1 MSALSLGGTYGGPR
15 TMILRPSID
24 EEGVGMQRPRLDLV
38 TIKRRQQLAW
48 ASGDYAK
55 FGAALLIMSE
65 LLCEAVDVRPGQEV
79 LDVATGS
86 GNTAL
91 AAARRYG
98 ETTGIDYV
106 PALLERARE
115 RSAAERL
122 EIAFREGDA
131 ESIPFPD
138 ASFDVV
144 LSTVGVMF
152 APDQEKAA
160 GELLRV
166 CRPGGRIGLA
176 NWTPDGFAGELGSL
190 FGSYLPFSPGL
201 KPPVLWGTEERL
213 RELFGSGASDL
224 RIARRSFVFRY
235 RSVRHYLE
243 VLQTQLGPTRE
254 TLLTLE
260 PAGRE
265 NLVGEL
271 VDLVGRFNRSG
282 DETMVVPSDY
292 LEVVVTRR

>member
-1 MSALSLGGTYGGPR
+1 VQQGRRDLAGIKER
-15 TMILRPSID
+15 
-24 EEGVGMQRPRLDLV
+24 QRR
-38 TIKRRQQLAW
+38 AW
-48 ASGDYAK
+48 ASGDYAM
-55 FGAALLIMSE
+55 FGATLLIMSE
-65 LLCEAVDVRPGQEV
+65 LLCEAVDIRPGQSV

-91 AAARRYG
+91 AAARRFG

-106 PALLERARE
+106 PALLERGRE
-115 RSAAERL
+115 RAAAERL
-122 EIAFREGDA
+122 PVAFREGDA
-131 ESIPFPD
+131 EGIPFPD

-190 FGSYLPFSPGL
+190 FGSYLPPATGL

-213 RELFGSGASDL
+213 RQLLGGAGGL
-224 RIARRSFVFRY
+224 RISRRTFVFRY
-235 RSVRHYLE
+235 RSVRHYLD

-254 TLLTLE
+254 TLRALD
-260 PAGRE
+260 PADRE
-265 NLVGEL
+265 RLAGEV

-282 DETMVVPSDY
+282 DETVVVPSDY
-292 LEVVVTRR
+292 LEVVVDRL

>member
-1 MSALSLGGTYGGPR
+1 MNTQHP
-15 TMILRPSID
+15 TP
-24 EEGVGMQRPRLDLV
+24 DLV
-38 TIKRRQQLAW
+38 AIKERQQRAW
-48 ASGDYAK
+48 ASGDYAV

-91 AAARRYG
+91 AAARRFG

-106 PALLERARE
+106 PALLKRGRERA
-115 RSAAERL
+115 AAEHL
-122 EIAFREGDA
+122 EVAFREGDA
-131 ESIPFPD
+131 ENIPFPD

-166 CRPGGRIGLA
+166 CRSGGKIGLA

-190 FGSYLPFSPGL
+190 FGSYLPSSPDL

-213 RELFGSGASDL
+213 RELLGGGARDL

-243 VLQTQLGPTRE
+243 VLQNQLGPTRE
-254 TLLTLE
+254 AFLALDPEKREKLT
-260 PAGRE
+260 GD
-265 NLVGEL
+265 V
-271 VDLVGRFNRSG
+271 VDLVGRFNYSG

>member
-1 MSALSLGGTYGGPR
+1 
-15 TMILRPSID
+15 
-24 EEGVGMQRPRLDLV
+24 VDL
-38 TIKRRQQLAW
+38 
-48 ASGDYAK
+48 
-55 FGAALLIMSE
+55 
-65 LLCEAVDVRPGQEV
+65 RPGQTV

-91 AAARRYG
+91 AAARRFG

-106 PALLERARE
+106 PALLERGRE
-115 RSAAERL
+115 RAAAERL
-122 EIAFREGDA
+122 EVAFREGDA
-131 ESIPFPD
+131 ENIPLPD

-160 GELLRV
+160 AELLRI
-166 CRPGGRIGLA
+166 CRQGGKIGLA
-176 NWTPDGFAGELGSL
+176 NWTPDSFAGEQGSL
-190 FGSYLPFSPGL
+190 FGSYLPLSPDL
-201 KPPVLWGTEERL
+201 KPPVLWGTEQRL
-213 RELFGSGASDL
+213 RELLGGGAKDL

-235 RSVRHYLE
+235 RSVPHYLE

-254 TLLTLE
+254 TFRALD
-260 PAGRE
+260 PAKRK

-271 VDLVGRFNRSG
+271 VDLIGRFNRSG

-292 LEVVVTRR
+292 LEVVVTRL

>member
-1 MSALSLGGTYGGPR
+1 
-15 TMILRPSID
+15 
-24 EEGVGMQRPRLDLV
+24 
-38 TIKRRQQLAW
+38 
-48 ASGDYAK
+48 
-55 FGAALLIMSE
+55 MSE
-65 LLCEAVDVRPGQEV
+65 LLCEAVDLRPGQTV

-91 AAARRYG
+91 AAARRFG

-106 PALLERARE
+106 PALLERGRE
-115 RSAAERL
+115 RAAAERL
-122 EIAFREGDA
+122 AIAFREGDA
-131 ESIPFPD
+131 ESIPFQD
-138 ASFDVV
+138 AAFDIV

-166 CRPGGRIGLA
+166 CRPGGKIGLA

-190 FGSYLPFSPGL
+190 FGRYLPFSPGL

-213 RELFGSGASDL
+213 RELLGAGAGEL
-224 RIARRSFVFRY
+224 RIVRRSFVFRY

-243 VLQTQLGPTRE
+243 ILKTQLGPTRE
-254 TLLTLE
+254 TFRALD
-260 PAGRE
+260 PARRDD
-265 NLVGEL
+265 LVGEL
-271 VDLVGRFNRSG
+271 VDLIGRFNRSG

-292 LEVVVTRR
+292 LEVVATRV

>member
-1 MSALSLGGTYGGPR
+1 MQH
-15 TMILRPSID
+15 RPS
-24 EEGVGMQRPRLDLV
+24 DLAE
-38 TIKRRQQLAW
+38 IKERQQRAW
-48 ASGDYAK
+48 ASGDYAM
-55 FGAALLIMSE
+55 FGATLLVMSE
-65 LLCEAVDVRPGQEV
+65 LLCEAVDIRPGRSV

-91 AAARRYG
+91 AAARRFG
-98 ETTGIDYV
+98 ETTGIDFV
-106 PALLERARE
+106 PALLERGRE
-115 RSAAERL
+115 RAAAERL
-122 EIAFREGDA
+122 AVAFREGDA
-131 ESIPFPD
+131 EDIPFPD

-152 APDQEKAA
+152 APDQEQAA
-160 GELLRV
+160 SEMIRV

-213 RELFGSGASDL
+213 RELLGGAGGM
-224 RIARRSFVFRY
+224 RISRRTFVFRY
-235 RSVRHYLE
+235 RSVSHYLE

-254 TLLTLE
+254 TLRTLD
-260 PAGRE
+260 PADQER
-265 NLVGEL
+265 LAGEV

-282 DETMVVPSDY
+282 DETVMVPSDY
-292 LEVVVTRR
+292 LEVVVDRH

>member
-1 MSALSLGGTYGGPR
+1 M
-15 TMILRPSID
+15 
-24 EEGVGMQRPRLDLV
+24 
-38 TIKRRQQLAW
+38 
-48 ASGDYAK
+48 
-55 FGAALLIMSE
+55 FGSALLIMSE
-65 LLCEAVDVRPGQEV
+65 LLCEAVDLRPGQRV

-91 AAARRYG
+91 AAARRFG

-106 PALLERARE
+106 PALLERGRE
-115 RSAAERL
+115 RAAAEGL
-122 EIAFREGDA
+122 AVTFREGDA

-138 ASFDVV
+138 ASFDIV

-152 APDQEKAA
+152 APDQERTA

-201 KPPVLWGTEERL
+201 KPPVLWGTEGRL
-213 RELFGSGASDL
+213 RELLGGGVRDL

-235 RSVRHYLE
+235 RSIRHYLE

-254 TLLTLE
+254 TFLSLD
-260 PAGRE
+260 PAERE
-265 NLVGEL
+265 GLMRDV
-271 VDLVGRFNRSG
+271 VDLIGRFNRSG
-282 DETMVVPSDY
+282 DGTMVVPSDY
-292 LEVVVTRR
+292 LEVVATRR

>member
-1 MSALSLGGTYGGPR
+1 
-15 TMILRPSID
+15 
-24 EEGVGMQRPRLDLV
+24 MQRPRLDLA
-38 TIKRRQQLAW
+38 TIKERQQLAW
-48 ASGDYAK
+48 SSGDYSM
-55 FGAALLIMSE
+55 FGAAMLIMSE
-65 LLCEAVDVRPGQEV
+65 LLCEAVDLRPGQTV

-91 AAARRYG
+91 AAARRFG

-106 PALLERARE
+106 PALLERGRE
-115 RSAAERL
+115 RAAAERL
-122 EIAFREGDA
+122 EVTFREGDA
-131 ESIPFPD
+131 ESIPLPD

-144 LSTVGVMF
+144 LSTIGVMF

-160 GELLRV
+160 DELLRV
-166 CRPGGRIGLA
+166 CRPGGRIGLT

-190 FGSYLPFSPGL
+190 FGKYLPFSPGL

-213 RELFGSGASDL
+213 RELLGVGARDL

-235 RSVRHYLE
+235 RSVPHYVE
-243 VLQTQLGPTRE
+243 VLQTQLGPTLE
-254 TLLTLE
+254 TFRALE
-260 PAGRE
+260 PARRE

-292 LEVVVTRR
+292 LEVVVTRL

>member
-1 MSALSLGGTYGGPR
+1 M
-15 TMILRPSID
+15 
-24 EEGVGMQRPRLDLV
+24 
-38 TIKRRQQLAW
+38 
-48 ASGDYAK
+48 

-65 LLCEAVDVRPGQEV
+65 LLCEAVDLRPGQRV

-91 AAARRYG
+91 AAARRFG

-106 PALLERARE
+106 PALLERGRE
-115 RSAAERL
+115 RAAAERL
-122 EIAFREGDA
+122 EVVFREGDA

-166 CRPGGRIGLA
+166 CRPGGKIGLA

-190 FGSYLPFSPGL
+190 FGRYLPFSPGL

-213 RELFGSGASDL
+213 RELLGGGAGDL
-224 RIARRSFVFRY
+224 RIARRTFTFRY

-254 TLLTLE
+254 TLRTLD
-260 PAGRE
+260 PAQRE
-265 NLVGEL
+265 NLTGDV
-271 VDLVGRFNRSG
+271 VDLVGRFDRSDDG
-282 DETMVVPSDY
+282 TMVVPSDY
-292 LEVVVTRR
+292 LEVVATRR

>member
-1 MSALSLGGTYGGPR
+1 MQHPR
-15 TMILRPSID
+15 F
-24 EEGVGMQRPRLDLV
+24 DLE
-38 TIKRRQQLAW
+38 TIKERQQLAW
-48 ASGDYAK
+48 ASGDYAM

-65 LLCEAVDVRPGQEV
+65 LLCEAVDLRPGQRV

-91 AAARRYG
+91 AAARRFG
-98 ETTGIDYV
+98 ETTAIDYV
-106 PALLERARE
+106 SALLDRGRERA
-115 RSAAERL
+115 AAERL
-122 EIAFREGDA
+122 EVAFREGDA
-131 ESIPFPD
+131 ESIPFPK

-166 CRPGGRIGLA
+166 CRPGGRIGLTS
-176 NWTPDGFAGELGSL
+176 WTPESFAGKQGTL
-190 FGSYLPFSPGL
+190 FGKYLPFSPGL
-201 KPPVLWGTEERL
+201 EPPVLWGTEERL
-213 RELFGSGASDL
+213 RELLGGGAEDL
-224 RIARRSFVFRY
+224 RIARRSFVYRY
-235 RSVRHYLE
+235 RSVPHYLE

-254 TLLTLE
+254 TFLALD
-260 PAGRE
+260 PAERE

-271 VDLVGRFNRSG
+271 VDLIGRSNRSG

-292 LEVVVTRR
+292 LEVVVTRL

>member
-1 MSALSLGGTYGGPR
+1 
-15 TMILRPSID
+15 
-24 EEGVGMQRPRLDLV
+24 MQRPRLDLV
-38 TIKRRQQLAW
+38 KIKERQQLAW
-48 ASGDYAK
+48 ASGDYAV

-65 LLCEAVDVRPGQEV
+65 LLCEAVDLRPGQKV

-91 AAARRYG
+91 ASARRFG

-106 PALLERARE
+106 PALLERGRE
-115 RSAAERL
+115 RAAAERL
-122 EIAFREGDA
+122 EVAFREGDA

-190 FGSYLPFSPGL
+190 FGSYLTFSPGL
-201 KPPVLWGTEERL
+201 KPPVLWGTEGRL
-213 RELFGSGASDL
+213 RELLGGAGDL

-235 RSVRHYLE
+235 RSALHYLE
-243 VLQTQLGPTRE
+243 ILKTQLGPTRE
-254 TLLTLE
+254 AFLALDPEKQERLT
-260 PAGRE
+260 GD
-265 NLVGEL
+265 V
-271 VDLVGRFNRSG
+271 VDLVGRFNRSEDG
-282 DETMVVPSDY
+282 TMVVPSDY